1 MYMNSNYFALSGYF
15 VILIGG
21 IIRMLTEPNT
31 RIQLVNLI
39 ILFIGLIVFMVYY
52 YNAIIENTNY
62 KNDLSQLRTKQ
73 IAHSTFIL
81 YILFSFLVVR
91 YYRLY
96 NLISLVAHSL
106 YVFDLFTHTSR
117 ILAPL
122 VMTGAY
128 AGIIY
133 KNTILGN
140 QSKILLLG
148 QTLLLIFYAI
158 ESFKINNDI
167 VKCRVKNADKT
178 DTTPERAK

>member
-1 MYMNSNYFALSGYF
+1 MYMDSNYFALSGYF
-15 VILIGG
+15 VIFVGG

-31 RIQLVNLI
+31 RIQLVNLVL
-39 ILFIGLIVFMVYY
+39 LFIGLIVFMVYY
-52 YNAIIENTNY
+52 YNAIIDRTNY
-62 KNDLSQLRTKQ
+62 KNDANQLRTKQ

-91 YYRLY
+91 YYRFY
-96 NLISLVAHSL
+96 NLIALVAHSL
-106 YVFDLFTHTSR
+106 YVFDLFTNTSL
-117 ILAPL
+117 IFAPII
-122 VMTGAY
+122 MTGAY

-148 QTLLLIFYAI
+148 QTLLLFFYAI
-158 ESFKINNDI
+158 ESFKINSDI
-167 VKCRVKNADKT
+167 VKCRAKNADKT

>member
-39 ILFIGLIVFMVYY
+39 ILFMVYY

-73 IAHSTFIL
+73 IAPSTFIL

-91 YYRLY
+91 YYRFY